1 MMTKRQTK
9 QAANV
14 NVKQP
19 LSIKRHPKFRTLFI
33 VQHPLLQH
41 KLSVLRDY
49 RTNKKE
55 FNELVKEITTLL
67 VYEVTKDLRVTAT
80 IVQTPLETCEVPI
93 LAGKKPV
100 ILAILRA
107 GIGMVDGFLTLM
119 PSARV
124 AHIGLYRDEKTFKPH
139 LYYFK
144 IPSHSKDRQFYICD
158 PMLAT
163 GGSAV
168 AAIDKLKE
176 AGVKRITFV
185 CILASPEG
193 VARVSKAHPDVPIFT
208 VSLDRKLNKKA
219 YILPGLGDAGD
230 RMFGTK

>member
-1 MMTKRQTK
+1 MTIK
-9 QAANV
+9 Q
-14 NVKQP
+14 
-19 LSIKRHPKFRTLFI
+19 HPKFLNFFE
-33 VQHPLLQH
+33 VLHPLLQH
-41 KLSVLRDY
+41 KLTVLRDIN
-49 RTNKKE
+49 TDKKE
-55 FNELVKEITTLL
+55 FKELVNEITLLL
-67 VYEVTKDLRVTAT
+67 VYEVTKDLPTSLQT
-80 IVQTPLETCEVPI
+80 INTPLEECQLPM

-100 ILAILRA
+100 ILAIMRA

-124 AHIGLYRDEKTFKPH
+124 AHIGLYRDETTMLPQ

-168 AAIDKLKE
+168 AAIDKLKA
-176 AGVKRITFV
+176 AGVRKIIFV
-185 CILASPEG
+185 CILAAPEG
-193 VARVSKAHPDVPIFT
+193 VEHVSKAHPDVPIFT
-208 VSLDRKLNKKA
+208 ASLDRKLNKKG

>member
-1 MMTKRQTK
+1 MPIK
-9 QAANV
+9 Q
-14 NVKQP
+14 
-19 LSIKRHPKFRTLFI
+19 HPVFTSFHE

-41 KLSVLRDY
+41 KLTLLRKCD
-49 RTNKKE
+49 TDKKE
-55 FNELVKEITTLL
+55 FNELVGEISTLL
-67 VYEVTKDLRVTAT
+67 VYEVTKDLPLTNES
-80 IVQTPLETCEVPI
+80 VQTPLEKCEMPF

-107 GIGMVDGFLTLM
+107 GLGMVGGFLNLM

-124 AHIGLYRDEKTFKPH
+124 AHIGLYRDESTLEPH

-144 IPSHSKDRQFYICD
+144 VPSHSKDRQFYICD

-163 GGSAV
+163 GGTAV
-168 AAIDKLKE
+168 CAIDKLK
-176 AGVKRITFV
+176 ASGVRKITFV
-185 CILASPEG
+185 CILAAPEG
-193 VARVSKAHPDVPIFT
+193 VEKVFSAHPDVPLFA
-208 VSLDRKLNKKA
+208 VKLDRKLNKKG